1 MHRRFCVLTFLVFL
15 QMTALVNAQ
24 TTDSLLD
31 VQINTWNKYASNRP
45 QELYLMLDK
54 AIYQPNENI
63 NFSAMLLFRGQD
75 TAPNR
80 TLYLAVISL
89 AQQKVVASDRFIIVN
104 GISRGYITIPDSVTK
119 GEYLLMAYTNN
130 FIGRPGK
137 PPFCRQIS
145 IRSSKKTPFDLFVS
159 AGQRHDSIDIHCRVT
174 TDYGGL
180 AAGGVMQYSIGADS
194 LELTSGKQKMD
205 AFGEVIISLPARD
218 TLAEGVVLR
227 AQVERDKHTSNF
239 WLPLTLCPHQVAI
252 RYYPEG
258 GSLVEGRNTTIGI
271 EIRKASGMG
280 IAAKG
285 VLLEN
290 GKELAPIS
298 TDDYGLGYVRTILHA
313 DRQYSVKLLDL
324 EPGDYLIGHFPTV
337 RPNGFSL
344 QVLPSI
350 HPDSLTIQVQGPGPG
365 SRFYMLVYN
374 DRDIFFNASVRL
386 LAQDNIG
393 HISLPTKDWPGGVAK
408 VSIFD
413 TTGQPLAD
421 RAVYIPGHKVLVDI
435 SSDSLTYHTR
445 STVTVKLRLHDEN
458 GNGVQGIFSLSSIL
472 TARLGAGNGDI
483 STATNIDRFL
493 TPDHGSL
500 PSYYYDSPANMDLV
514 MLTQFH
520 PVHPWAEVTGDTTA
534 IVPEGVF
541 AEDFGSVRSMYSPD
555 KDLKKKLKQPIDLV
569 ILGSSVY
576 RIQSDS
582 FGRFQIPYQAL
593 VRPIGSKNPILAIT
607 DKRYQEE
614 YDLDIRN
621 AYDTV
626 NVRLAKMGYAP
637 KSLFK
642 DSTVHEEQDGSLP
655 FNAVR
660 NLKQVVIKAGGN
672 DEYED
677 VRGGC
682 QDYVCMYNVLNCE
695 TPGHKI
701 GSTRPMV
708 GREYTYRGS
717 PSGRIIYMGCMNVD
731 YASTVGTV
739 KAIHEPTQD
748 HYYSSRS
755 NLQSFDPITLSTLYW
770 APDVSTDKNG
780 EATITFYT
788 NDLKGRFYV
797 IAQGISTAGTF
808 SGRAT
813 FRVE

>member
-1 MHRRFCVLTFLVFL
+1 MHRRFCVLTLLFFL
-15 QMTALVNAQ
+15 QTTALVHAQ

-31 VQINTWNKYASNRP
+31 VQISTWNKYANNRP

-63 NFSAMLLFRGQD
+63 NFSALLLFRGQD
-75 TAPNR
+75 TSPNR
-80 TLYLAVISL
+80 TLYLVVVSL
-89 AQQKVVASDRFIIVN
+89 AQQKVVASDRFIMVN
-104 GISRGYITIPDSVTK
+104 GISRGYITIPDSVAK

-130 FIGRPGK
+130 FIRRSGK
-137 PPFCRQIS
+137 PPFVRQIS
-145 IRSSKKTPFDLFVS
+145 IRSSKKTPFDLFAS
-159 AGQRHDSIDIHCRVT
+159 AGQRKDSIDIHCRVT

-180 AAGGVMQYSIGADS
+180 AAGGMMQYSVSTDS
-194 LELTSGKQKMD
+194 LELKAGAGRID
-205 AFGEVIISLPARD
+205 AFGEVVITLPARD
-218 TLAEGVVLR
+218 TLVEGVVLR
-227 AQVERDKHTSNF
+227 ARVERDNHFSCF

-252 RYYPEG
+252 HYYPEG
-258 GSLVEGRNTTIGI
+258 GSLIDGRNTTIGI
-271 EIRKASGMG
+271 DIRKASGMG

-298 TDDYGLGYVRTILHA
+298 TDDYGLGYVRTTVHA
-313 DRQYSVKLLDL
+313 DKQYSVKLLDMG
-324 EPGDYLIGHFPTV
+324 PGDYLTGDFPTV
-337 RPNGFSL
+337 RPDGFSL
-344 QVLPSI
+344 SVLPIS
-350 HPDSLTIQVQGPGPG
+350 HPDSVTIQVQGPGPG
-365 SRFYMLVYN
+365 SKFYILVYN
-374 DRDIFFNASVRL
+374 DRDLLFNARVQL

-393 HISLPTKDWPGGVAK
+393 HIVLPTKDWPGGVVK

-421 RAVYIPGHKVLVDI
+421 RAVYMPGHKVLVDI
-435 SSDSLTYHTR
+435 SADSLTYHTR

-458 GNGVQGIFSLSSIL
+458 GHGVQGIFSLSSIL

-483 STATNIDRFL
+483 STASNIDRFL
-493 TPDHGSL
+493 TPGHGSL
-500 PSYYYDSPANMDLV
+500 PAYYYDSSANMDLV

-520 PVHPWAEVTGDTTA
+520 PAHPWAEVTSDTSA
-534 IVPEGVF
+534 IVPEGGF
-541 AEDFGSVRSMYSPD
+541 SEDFGSVRSMYSPD

-582 FGRFQIPYQAL
+582 FGRFQLPYQAL

-626 NVRLAKMGYAP
+626 NKRLAKIGYAP
-637 KSLFK
+637 TPLFK
-642 DSTVHEEQDGSLP
+642 DTTVHEEQDGSLP

-677 VRGGC
+677 VHGGC

-695 TPGHKI
+695 SPGHKI
-701 GSTRPMV
+701 GSTRPIV

-717 PSGRIIYMGCMNVD
+717 ASGRIIYMGCMNVD

-748 HYYSSRS
+748 HYYSIRA

-780 EATITFYT
+780 EATITFFT
-788 NDLKGRFYV
+788 NDLKGRFYL
-797 IAQGISTAGTF
+797 IAQGISTVGTF
-808 SGRAT
+808 SGRT
-813 FRVE
+813 VFRVE